1 MEGLKEYLSFHQASS
16 FARDIDPQNDC
27 LTYICDR
34 YELNIEQRYWLAF
47 LFATCYCA
55 PTVFYIYNEFPD
67 YQNVDVGRLERWWTA
82 NRNKLVFQTDRARV
96 RSNNEFVNCF
106 KSYREIIGTSQQA
119 YFQKLSASTPQDTYV
134 AAYKRLTNIHYFG
147 RFTMFIYLEL
157 VSVLTDVQMIPN
169 DLNLREAESCRNGLA
184 LALGRKD
191 LFSHFEDKTLTVK
204 DYSDLEHGLE
214 LLTVKI
220 SDMNIKHKNLFNIE
234 TTLCAYKKVKLGKR
248 FVGYYIE
255 RMRSEIE
262 AMKKNVP
269 VGVDWSVLY
278 DFRKATY
285 QPKYLKEANAKS

>member
-16 FARDIDPQNDC
+16 FANDIDPQNDC
-27 LTYICDR
+27 LTYVSNR

-67 YQNVDVGRLERWWTA
+67 YQNVDVGRLERWWVV
-82 NRNKLVFQTDRARV
+82 NRNKLIFQTDRARV

-106 KSYREIIGTSQQA
+106 KSYREIIGKSQQG
-119 YFQKLSASTPQDTYV
+119 YFQKLATSNPKDTYI
-134 AAYKRLTNIHYFG
+134 AAYKRLSNIHYFG

-157 VSVLTDVQMIPN
+157 INVLTDTQMIPN

-184 LALGRKD
+184 LALDRKD
-191 LFSHFEDKTLTVK
+191 LFSHFEDKNLTAK
-204 DYSDLEHGLE
+204 DYLDLDQGLE
-214 LLTVKI
+214 LLLSKI
-220 SDMNIKHKNLFNIE
+220 SDMNIKHKNLYNIE

-248 FVGYYIE
+248 YVGYYIE
-255 RMRSEIE
+255 RMRTEIE
-262 AMKKNVP
+262 TMKKNVP

-278 DFRKATY
+278 DFRKTTY
-285 QPKYLKEANAKS
+285 LPKYLKELNENR

>member
-1 MEGLKEYLSFHQASS
+1 MDGLTEYLTFHQASS
-16 FARDIDPQNDC
+16 FACDIDPQNDC
-27 LTYICDR
+27 LTYISDR

-67 YQNVDVGRLERWWTA
+67 YQNVDVGRLERWWVA
-82 NRNKLVFQTDRARV
+82 NRHKLIFQTDRARV

-106 KSYREIIGTSQQA
+106 KSYREIIGSSQRD
-119 YFQKLSASTPQDTYV
+119 YFKKLRASTLQETYF
-134 AAYKRLTNIHYFG
+134 AAYKRLSNIHYFG

-157 VSVLTDVQMIPN
+157 VSVLTDTKMIPN

-184 LALGRKD
+184 LALDRKD
-191 LFSHFEDKTLTVK
+191 LFSHYEDKTLTQT
-204 DYSDLEHGLE
+204 DYLNLEQGL
-214 LLTVKI
+214 
-220 SDMNIKHKNLFNIE
+220 DMLVERIAGLNIKHKNLFNIE

-248 FVGYYIE
+248 YVGYYIE
-255 RMRSEIE
+255 RMRTEIE

-278 DFRKATY
+278 DFRESTY
-285 QPKYLKEANAKS
+285 LPKYLKEINAKH

>member
-134 AAYKRLTNIHYFG
+134 AAYKRLSNIHYFG

-191 LFSHFEDKTLTVK
+191 LFSHFEDKTLTFK
-204 DYSDLEHGLE
+204 DYSDLEQGLE
-214 LLTVKI
+214 LLTAKI

-248 FVGYYIE
+248 YVGYYIE
-255 RMRSEIE
+255 RMRTEIE

-285 QPKYLKEANAKS
+285 SPKYLKEIR